1 MARSLMRKFREVKK
15 KDGVPV
21 KYTAGAANPEAR
33 RAELE
38 VMSTQS
44 VHSIIKPKSKS
55 TYFSEKSQI
64 KKFPSKNSQL

>member
-33 RAELE
+33 SAE
-38 VMSTQS
+38 
-44 VHSIIKPKSKS
+44 IKRTAEKYRKGTLTKEEMDRISKQRS
-55 TYFSEKSQI
+55 RS
-64 KKFPSKNSQL
+64 

>member
-33 RAELE
+33 RAE
-38 VMSTQS
+38 
-44 VHSIIKPKSKS
+44 IKRTAEKYRKGTLTKAEMNRISRQRSKS
-55 TYFSEKSQI
+55 
-64 KKFPSKNSQL
+64 

>member
-33 RAELE
+33 RAEIRAKT
-38 VMSTQS
+38 VSNVYSRKQSMGRFTCDGRADTQ
-44 VHSIIKPKSKS
+44 
-55 TYFSEKSQI
+55 
-64 KKFPSKNSQL
+64 KKTEREI